1 MANRS
6 PPRKGLP
13 SKPIKDRRAADEAR
27 GPLRR
32 LKGLLVRPLSL
43 ERRDGKLQLTL
54 AERRRPKPADE
65 APTPSQLCAELSA
78 RMLAHEVDQT
88 ARTMRHLVLVH
99 DVLERKGWAGVAAM
113 SGHVLTEALD
123 QLEMLACEDPSPH
136 LDRLVDGLRPLQ
148 EAAELREERDSRLQ
162 DFDVGSNLVV
172 SESDFAEFEDVER
185 GWTGTVPSGLA
196 RPDKDD

>member
-1 MANRS
+1 
-6 PPRKGLP
+6 
-13 SKPIKDRRAADEAR
+13 
-27 GPLRR
+27 
-32 LKGLLVRPLSL
+32 
-43 ERRDGKLQLTL
+43 
-54 AERRRPKPADE
+54 
-65 APTPSQLCAELSA
+65 
-78 RMLAHEVDQT
+78 
-88 ARTMRHLVLVH
+88 
-99 DVLERKGWAGVAAM
+99 
-113 SGHVLTEALD
+113 VLTEALD

-196 RPDKDD
+196 RPDKED